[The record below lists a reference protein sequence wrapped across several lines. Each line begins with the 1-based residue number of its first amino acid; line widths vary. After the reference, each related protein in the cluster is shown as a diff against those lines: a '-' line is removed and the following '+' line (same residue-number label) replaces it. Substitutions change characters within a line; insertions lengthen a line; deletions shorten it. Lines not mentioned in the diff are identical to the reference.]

1 MKQNKMR
8 RCAGGSRDDTE
19 DSREGESYKEEE
31 VSKEQERCG
40 VGESRC
46 RCGGSKTGTVCHAE
60 R

>member
-46 RCGGSKTGTVCHAE
+46 RCGTVCQAE